1 VKGERYCDLSGEG
14 RLQEYCKIWKPLAR
28 KVAMTKRD
36 VHVVPQLGGLVAPLA
51 YVPDPGLATPRHAHK
66 KNKVDSPCDEESL
79 RDSSLPNMVV
89 PVREQLM
96 GKKVMS
102 FGQLADLDVGLDAG
116 WSSSSSDEELE
127 DRTAL
132 PPLVAYKDIET
143 GKRQSLVEKM
153 LLSAWDEKNDRGLFK
168 YDVSQCL
175 SKKVPGRFEF
185 VAQLNEGRAQK
196 KRQTEFKMD
205 DVCQAFDTKKFNF
218 TKAKQD
224 EVLFQF
230 EMSVDDFTSCYEENK
245 IVESNASFVYINISP
260 IEYGHVLLV
269 PKVLKCIPQQMSTE
283 CLLTALHMSVEV
295 HNPCFKFGF
304 NTLGAYASINHL
316 HFQGYFLNAPF
327 PVERVETEYLSV
339 FSERGN
345 KDLRVS
351 KLVDYPVRAFVFELG
366 SDLKE
371 LAREVSLACN
381 KLELKNIP
389 YNLLIVDCGARVFLF
404 PQKFDEN
411 KRLNAIP
418 EEILDT
424 QVNPACFEIGGHMV
438 MKRKEDY
445 ENLTEGMICKILSYA
460 SLTETEFKAVELD
473 LFS

>member
-1 VKGERYCDLSGEG
+1 
-14 RLQEYCKIWKPLAR
+14 
-28 KVAMTKRD
+28 
-36 VHVVPQLGGLVAPLA
+36 
-51 YVPDPGLATPRHAHK
+51 
-66 KNKVDSPCDEESL
+66 
-79 RDSSLPNMVV
+79 
-89 PVREQLM
+89 M
-96 GKKVMS
+96 G
-102 FGQLADLDVGLDAG
+102 
-116 WSSSSSDEELE
+116 
-127 DRTAL
+127 
-132 PPLVAYKDIET
+132 
-143 GKRQSLVEKM
+143 
-153 LLSAWDEKNDRGLFK
+153 
-168 YDVSQCL
+168 
-175 SKKVPGRFEF
+175 
-185 VAQLNEGRAQK
+185 GRAQK

-351 KLVDYPVRAFVFELG
+351 KL
-366 SDLKE
+366 
-371 LAREVSLACN
+371 
-381 KLELKNIP
+381 ELKNIP

-445 ENLTEGMICKILSYA
+445 ENPQRG
-460 SLTETEFKAVELD
+460 
-473 LFS
+473 

>member
-1 VKGERYCDLSGEG
+1 
-14 RLQEYCKIWKPLAR
+14 
-28 KVAMTKRD
+28 
-36 VHVVPQLGGLVAPLA
+36 
-51 YVPDPGLATPRHAHK
+51 
-66 KNKVDSPCDEESL
+66 
-79 RDSSLPNMVV
+79 
-89 PVREQLM
+89 M
-96 GKKVMS
+96 G
-102 FGQLADLDVGLDAG
+102 
-116 WSSSSSDEELE
+116 
-127 DRTAL
+127 
-132 PPLVAYKDIET
+132 
-143 GKRQSLVEKM
+143 
-153 LLSAWDEKNDRGLFK
+153 
-168 YDVSQCL
+168 
-175 SKKVPGRFEF
+175 FEI

-205 DVCQAFDTKKFNF
+205 NVCQEFDGKKFNF

-230 EMSVDDFTSCYEENK
+230 EMSVDDFTSCYEDQK

-269 PKVLKCIPQQMSTE
+269 PKVLNCIPQQMSTE

-366 SDLKE
+366 S
-371 LAREVSLACN
+371 
-381 KLELKNIP
+381 ELKNIP

-424 QVNPACFEIGGHMV
+424 QVIPACFEIGGHMV